1 MRVRLA
7 INALVK
13 YLFGLVFVALLLFL
27 PAGSFAFYNAYLF
40 IALLFIPMFLLG
52 TYLLIRSPDLLQKR
66 LESKEK
72 EKSQKGIV
80 AVFGLLFVV
89 GFIVAGLDFRFG
101 WSHFPP
107 LGLILGSVLLLVS
120 YGLYAEVIRENA
132 YLSRTIRT
140 HEGQVVIDSGLYAF
154 VRHPMYFATLLL
166 FLSFA
171 VVLGSIWTFLCFLSF
186 IPLFALRIK
195 NEERVLA
202 KDLQGYDSYLKKV
215 KYRLI
220 PFVW

>member
-52 TYLLIRSPDLLQKR
+52 TFLLIRSPDLLQKR

-72 EKSQKGIV
+72 EKPQKGIV

-107 LGLILGSVLLLVS
+107 IVLILGSVLLLVS

-171 VVLGSIWTFLCFLSF
+171 VVLGSILTFLCFLGF
-186 IPLFALRIK
+186 IPFFALRIK

-202 KDLQGYDSYLKKV
+202 KNLQGYDSYLKKV

-220 PFVW
+220 PFIW

>member
-107 LGLILGSVLLLVS
+107 IVLILGSVLLLVS

-202 KDLQGYDSYLKKV
+202 KNLQGYDSYLKKV

-220 PFVW
+220 PFIW